1 MPTSKAGSSE
11 CFFCLSFFTQPI
23 SRIWPNSTPANSL
36 ADLKTTLPVTN
47 YPKLLLWIPITKHCY
62 PLLFP
67 HFILLEVRQEGG
79 CESSRCS
86 FSSHCVWKSI
96 NVCLVERHVSNKMQW
111 SEREREREW
120 GGGTDCEKKSF
131 SSHLSTLNLSSCW
144 APDWLGA
151 DLHTQTRT
159 KSSSACWLN
168 QASLQSL
175 SCTQPHT
182 HTHTHTH
189 TPATITHSL
198 NIPDGAFIH
207 TVKVGGCCWA
217 MSIMDHFQLCFSSWA
232 SWVCTR

>member
-1 MPTSKAGSSE
+1 MPTSKAGSSD
-11 CFFCLSFFTQPI
+11 FSFFFYT
-23 SRIWPNSTPANSL
+23 ANQQDMAQLDTSQQFVRFKDNT
-36 ADLKTTLPVTN
+36 ATVTN

-62 PLLFP
+62 PMLFP
-67 HFILLEVRQEGG
+67 LFILLEVRQEWG
-79 CESSRCS
+79 CESSCCI

-96 NVCLVERHVSNKMQW
+96 NVCLVERHVSNKMWW
-111 SEREREREW
+111 SEREREW

-131 SSHLSTLNLSSCW
+131 SSRLSTLNLSCCW

-151 DLHTQTRT
+151 DLHIQTRS

-168 QASLQSL
+168 QVSLQSL
-175 SCTQPHT
+175 SCTQP
-182 HTHTHTH
+182 HTH

-207 TVKVGGCCWA
+207 PVKVGGCFWA
-217 MSIMDHFQLCFSSWA
+217 MSITDRSQLCFSSWV